1 MSAYTET
8 AFTIPVPIA
17 LSITAR
23 VATPPPPKAR
33 PAVAAFQVRRPAVA
47 VPNVPAPAPTPAAPR
62 KLAPRPP
69 ESPERKTRRA
79 ELRALMGY
87 WWGKMFSGWAQ
98 SYNFPA
104 ARKHAYYRNLL
115 HTENLCNCAR
125 KGRAQCTLW
134 VVD

>member
-1 MSAYTET
+1 MPAYTET

-47 VPNVPAPAPTPAAPR
+47 VPNVPTPTPAAPR
-62 KLAPRPP
+62 RLAPRPP
-69 ESPERKTRRA
+69 ESHERKTRRA

-87 WWGKMFSGWAQ
+87 WWGKMFSGWRQ

-115 HTENLCNCAR
+115 HTENLCDCAR
-125 KGRAQCTLW
+125 KGKAQCTLW